1 MPTRK
6 RIRGAK
12 PRGFV
17 AAAAVERV
25 GGEIRLSTR
34 DQPPSIWV
42 IASGYVGPSLLS
54 AELEF
59 AERFARK
66 HADGWTYVAD
76 TTKVVVINPLN
87 VVWLRRI
94 RALPGLRRYVVIAPL
109 WMRLLAPL
117 VAAAVG
123 VDEVVADAKA
133 ALAAIDR

>member
-6 RIRGAK
+6 RIRSAR

-17 AAAAVERV
+17 AAAAVERL
-25 GGEIRLSTR
+25 GGEIRINTR
-34 DQPPSIWV
+34 DRPPSIWV
-42 IASGYVGPSLLS
+42 TASGYVGPSLLS

-76 TTKVVVINPLN
+76 TTKVVVINPVN

-94 RALPGLRRYVVIAPL
+94 RALPGLRRYVVIGPL

-117 VAAAVG
+117 VVAAIG
-123 VDEVVADAKA
+123 VDEIVADDEA